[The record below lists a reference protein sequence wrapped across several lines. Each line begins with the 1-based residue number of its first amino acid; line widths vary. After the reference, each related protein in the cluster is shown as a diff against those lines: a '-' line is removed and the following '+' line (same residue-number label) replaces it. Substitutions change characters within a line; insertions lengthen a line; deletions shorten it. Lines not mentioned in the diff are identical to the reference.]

1 MPPVFLSLRT
11 EWLRKSFVIVC
22 YGIRE
27 CFMSK
32 ILIVYGSTTG
42 NTAAV
47 AEALGEQ
54 FRQAGHDVDV
64 VDAAN
69 VTPTGLC
76 AGRDA
81 VLFGCSA
88 WGTDE
93 VELQTD
99 FEPLYEAFDRI
110 GAQGVKVACFATGDS
125 SFEHFCGAVDVI
137 EARLAELG
145 AVQLLEGLKLDGD
158 LGANQQEV
166 EDWGGRVLAELTR

>member
-1 MPPVFLSLRT
+1 
-11 EWLRKSFVIVC
+11 
-22 YGIRE
+22 
-27 CFMSK
+27 MSR

-54 FRQAGHDVDV
+54 FRQAGHGVDV
-64 VDAAN
+64 VDAVN
-69 VTPTGLC
+69 VTPAGLC

-88 WGTDE
+88 WGTDD
-93 VELQTD
+93 VELQED
-99 FEPLYEAFDRI
+99 FEPLFEAFDKI
-110 GAQGVKVACFATGDS
+110 GVKGVKVAVFATGDS

-158 LGANQQEV
+158 LSANQQEV
-166 EDWGGRVLAELTR
+166 AAWGSRLLAELAG